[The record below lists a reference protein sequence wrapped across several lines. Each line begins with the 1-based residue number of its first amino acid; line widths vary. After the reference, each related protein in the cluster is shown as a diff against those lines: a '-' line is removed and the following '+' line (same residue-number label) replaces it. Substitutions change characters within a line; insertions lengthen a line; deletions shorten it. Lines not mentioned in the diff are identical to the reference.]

1 MKWSVETR
9 YNRRFMVFLSSGE
22 TDAVTVCGGEALN
35 QHSVRLYDVVTGE
48 ERCTVRLEKRP
59 QGMASAL
66 FENIA
71 CVILSYK

>member
-1 MKWSVETR
+1 
-9 YNRRFMVFLSSGE
+9 MVFLSSGE

-35 QHSVRLYDVVTGE
+35 QRSVRLYSLLTGE
-48 ERCTVRLEKRP
+48 ERSTVRLEKCP
-59 QGMASAL
+59 QGMTTVL

>member
-1 MKWSVETR
+1 M
-9 YNRRFMVFLSSGE
+9 
-22 TDAVTVCGGEALN
+22 TVCGGEALN